1 MTAEELAELAR
12 LDAVATQLQT
22 LVDDLRE
29 SAKNGVMAG
38 ILRAASESPDVAALR
53 KALNEN
59 ADKLAAAR
67 EREARLREALLG
79 LPELEAT
86 FAKAQ
91 VRIVDLEVALAEA
104 RAALPKGKYLVACP
118 LCPHWMHL
126 HEDGRCE
133 SGRCPCN
140 EPSAALTAEEF
151 EDAEG
156 K

>member
-67 EREARLREALLG
+67 EREARLREAL
-79 LPELEAT
+79 E
-86 FAKAQ
+86 
-91 VRIVDLEVALAEA
+91 RIVVESERCGKRDYYWNEA
-104 RAALPKGKYLVACP
+104 RG
-118 LCPHWMHL
+118 
-126 HEDGRCE
+126 
-133 SGRCPCN
+133 
-140 EPSAALTAEEF
+140 ALTAE
-151 EDAEG
+151 G